1 MEFLSLSISEKTA
14 PPPLPMRL
22 TSLIFLLFAATPSL
36 AQPGMGTH
44 NGKFPNSGP
53 EACIVN
59 ASRLLDEVFG
69 LMQKNYYR
77 KDAVQWDSLHVLA
90 RARVQQSTSCEAAY
104 DAISWCFE
112 QMKESHSF
120 IMPAVKAAAYN
131 NDTSFVRFEQDWRT
145 QIGEIRSEQL
155 DPSTAYITIPWVNST
170 DKDICTRVADS
181 LQQLIREYDQRGVSR
196 WVIDLRKNT
205 GGNCWPML
213 TGIGPLLGEG
223 VCGYF
228 VRNQESVP
236 FSYQN
241 GKTYQGKNIR
251 GAVSGTPYGLT
262 MPVEKI
268 VLLTGPKTAS
278 SGEIIALAFK
288 GRPDVVMVGQPTA
301 GMTTANATYT
311 LSNNAMLVLT
321 VCQEADRNGKI
332 WSGKLQP
339 DIWVDYTRPGEP
351 DKVLQTALGQ
361 FVKQPTSTQQ

>member
-1 MEFLSLSISEKTA
+1 
-14 PPPLPMRL
+14 MRL
-22 TSLIFLLFAATPSL
+22 ISLLLVLFAAVPAF

-44 NGKFPNSGP
+44 NGKFPNTSP

-69 LMQKNYYR
+69 LMEKNYYR
-77 KDAVQWDSLHVLA
+77 KDAIPWDSLHIQA
-90 RARVQQSTSCEAAY
+90 KARVQQSASCEAAY

-112 QMKESHSF
+112 QMKEAHSF

-131 NDTSFVRFEQDWRT
+131 NDTSFVQFTQDWRT
-145 QIGEIRSEQL
+145 QIGEIRNEQL
-155 DPSTAYITIPWVNST
+155 DPSTAYLTIPWVNST
-170 DKDICTRVADS
+170 DPEICTRVADS
-181 LQQLIREYDQRGVSR
+181 LQGLIREYDQRGVTR

-213 TGIGPLLGEG
+213 TGIGPLLGNG
-223 VCGYF
+223 ICGYF

-241 GKTYQGKNIR
+241 GKSFQGKNIR
-251 GAVSGTPYGLT
+251 GSVSGTPYQLT

-268 VLLTGPKTAS
+268 ILLTGPKTSS

-288 GRPDVVMVGQPTA
+288 GRDDVLMVGQPTA

-321 VCQEADRNGKI
+321 VCQEADRTGKI

-339 DIWVDYTRPGEP
+339 DIWVDYTRPGEA
-351 DKVLQTALGQ
+351 DKVLQTALESLA
-361 FVKQPTSTQQ
+361 KK